1 MIQENEA
8 IVIIEEG
15 TDAEM
20 GPEIGCCFATL
31 AYIH

>member
-20 GPEIGCCFATL
+20 GPEIGCCFTSFVF
-31 AYIH
+31 IH